1 MRRLMLVF
9 SETNTEIVQFSKQLK
24 HESSTN
30 MDNPTREL
38 LARDLFVRIQMFAC
52 VAPFCFRLYVA
63 CISQVRVHFVFSAH
77 CLIIPYSF
85 HIQLVLVHVSCL
97 FRVFVNIPNGFLIYS
112 ACILQQFRD
121 FVCISYVFNTLF
133 VSISCVHTYSACIPC
148 LFRMRGV

>member
-63 CISQVRVHFVFSAH
+63 CISQVRVHFVIQCTLLDYSIFIS
-77 CLIIPYSF
+77 YSF
-85 HIQLVLVHVSCL
+85 STCSC
-97 FRVFVNIPNGFLIYS
+97 FVF
-112 ACILQQFRD
+112 
-121 FVCISYVFNTLF
+121 
-133 VSISCVHTYSACIPC
+133 ISCFRKYSKWVSH
-148 LFRMRGV
+148 LFRMYSAAIS